1 MFDYEKCIQDVENAG
16 IEFTEGEKTYLRC
29 ARINGIDLIDSLYEQ
44 YIQQFVSSDNENAED
59 EYLTVLTTVLTIRDY
74 FDKNMVELVKQFARM
89 KAARK

>member
-1 MFDYEKCIQDVENAG
+1 MFDFEKCIQDAENTG

-44 YIQQFVSSDNENAED
+44 YIQQFVSSDSENAED

-74 FDKNMVELVKQFARM
+74 FDKNMVELVKQFVRM
-89 KAARK
+89 KAAGK

>member
-1 MFDYEKCIQDVENAG
+1 MFDFEKCIQDAENAG

-44 YIQQFVSSDNENAED
+44 YIQQFVSSDSEKAED

-74 FDKNMVELVKQFARM
+74 FDKNMVELVKQFVRM
-89 KAARK
+89 KAAGK